1 MIELI
6 SLNKIWDQGPHNA
19 FTDLLH
25 VDDRWLCTFRE
36 ARAHGS
42 SDGTIRVIESV
53 DGEHWS
59 SAALLTETG
68 EDLRDPKISTVPDG
82 RLYLLMGASRYAD
95 DGRYLTRSPR
105 AAFSDNGR
113 SWTHPTRVLA
123 EDHWLWRV
131 TWHGD
136 VGYAVSKLGEGTHPR
151 RGFLYRTRD
160 GIEWEWLAEFLL
172 PNNTWTASETTLRIM
187 PDEEMI
193 ALIRPDWIGTSLPPY
208 TAWSFTQIDY
218 SIGGPNFIRL
228 PGGDLLAS
236 GRIRNA
242 DGNPETVL
250 SRMTTKGLDPLLSL
264 PSGGDNSYAGMVW
277 HNEQLWMSY
286 YSSHEGKTSIYLAKL
301 RLDD

>member
-36 ARAHGS
+36 AREHGS

-59 SAALLTETG
+59 SAAHLIETG
-68 EDLRDPKISTVPDG
+68 VDLRDPKISAMPDG
-82 RLYLLMGASRYAD
+82 RLFLLMGASRYAD

-105 AAFSDNGR
+105 VAFSDDGR

-136 VGYAVSKLGEGTHPR
+136 VGYAVSKLGEGAHPR

-160 GIEWEWLAEFLL
+160 GLEWEWLAEFLL
-172 PNNTWTASETTLRIM
+172 PNDTWTVSETTLRIM

-193 ALIRPDWIGTSLPPY
+193 ALVRPDWIGTSRPPY
-208 TAWSFTQIDY
+208 TAWSFTQIAY

-242 DGNPETVL
+242 NGNPETVL

-277 HNEQLWMSY
+277 HDEQLWMSY

-301 RLDD
+301 RFED